1 VSLFFTYFLLTHPS
15 HEKSSLIFIFIICW
29 STMKLLVL
37 LCACTSC
44 TEEVSKYS
52 ELHEY

>member
-1 VSLFFTYFLLTHPS
+1 LNSLPTQPS
-15 HEKSSLIFIFIICW
+15 HGKYPLLFIFIICW
-29 STMKLLVL
+29 SLVKLLVL

-52 ELHEY
+52 EVPEY

>member
-1 VSLFFTYFLLTHPS
+1 
-15 HEKSSLIFIFIICW
+15 
-29 STMKLLVL
+29 MKLLVL

-52 ELHEY
+52 EVPE